1 MKLKTLKLS
10 NFLSVKEAEIE
21 FSDNGLVLVEGW
33 NHDDSTSNGA
43 GKSTIFN
50 GLSYCIF
57 GKTSRDI
64 SATEIVHYGSS
75 SFGVSA
81 TFSSLSDTV
90 NCSRGRNGSGKY
102 SNFTKNELEITE
114 AEFLDL
120 IGITEDQFYLVQYI
134 SQGNSSRFLDLNDSA
149 KKDLI
154 LKLINAEKFSSIKE
168 QVDKDLKLTNKLK
181 ESIESDIKQTES
193 KISAYSEML
202 EDTSSIE
209 KDIETKELSRSETLS
224 KIKQLEKKEK
234 PDTSKYDAVIA
245 SLNSQLEVIRE
256 VEWNASSLRKQFK
269 QLDESKVPVDS
280 HDYDCPTCASQL
292 DLVKGSLKVHDS
304 HSHAAKVKN
313 HNEVMGLAKDKLLK
327 EINEADAK
335 TAKKP
340 EIELAI
346 SNLNDKVKEI
356 MFDYKS
362 ADSRIKDLKLF
373 LKQIDFSLSEIK
385 DKANKNNKLLNN
397 IETLKTSVTD
407 KQSTLLDAISKS
419 SKLSALS
426 QVLSPTGVQAYV
438 LDSVL
443 DHLNVKIKDNL
454 NIMWANANLE
464 LASFKENKSG
474 NVTAKMS
481 EILNINGVKRS
492 IGSLSGGERQTL
504 SLAIDMALVE
514 TVSNY
519 MGLEINPLILD
530 EPFDGMDAVNRGKA
544 IALLQDMSLKRLI
557 FVVDHSAEAKSLFDK
572 SLQVS
577 KRGGVSSIT
586 W

>member
-21 FSDNGLVLVEGW
+21 FPDDGLILVEGW

-50 GLSYCIF
+50 GLAYGIF
-57 GKTSRDI
+57 GKSAREI
-64 SATEIVHYGSS
+64 STTEIAHFGSS
-75 SFGVSA
+75 SFRVSA
-81 TFSSLSDTV
+81 VFTSASDTV
-90 NCSRGRNGSGKY
+90 TCVRERTGSGRNSK
-102 SNFTKNELEITE
+102 FTRNDIEITE
-114 AEFLDL
+114 AEFLNL

-168 QVDKDLKLTNKLK
+168 QVDKDLKVINKLK
-181 ESIESDIKQTES
+181 ESIESEIKQIES
-193 KISAYSEML
+193 KVSAYSEML
-202 EDTSSIE
+202 EDVSSIE
-209 KDIETKELSRSETLS
+209 NDTEVKESSRSETLS

-234 PDTSKYDAVIA
+234 PDTSKYDTVIT
-245 SLNSQLEVIRE
+245 SLNSQLEAIRE
-256 VEWNASSLRKQFK
+256 IEWNASSLRKQFK
-269 QLDESKVPVDS
+269 QLDESSAPIDS

-292 DLVKGSLKVHDS
+292 DVVKGVLKTHDS
-304 HSHAAKVKN
+304 NSHAIKVKN
-313 HNEVMGLAKDKLLK
+313 HNEVMNSAKDKLLK

-340 EIELAI
+340 DIELAI

-362 ADSRIKDLKLF
+362 ADTRIKDLKLF
-373 LKQIDFSLSEIK
+373 LKQIDFSLSDLK

-397 IETLKTSVTD
+397 IETLKTNVTD

-454 NIMWANANLE
+454 NTMWANANLE
-464 LASFKENKSG
+464 IVSFKENKSG

-481 EILNINGVKRS
+481 EILHISGVKRS
-492 IGSLSGGERQTL
+492 IGSLSGGERQAL

-519 MGLEINPLILD
+519 MGLDINPLILD